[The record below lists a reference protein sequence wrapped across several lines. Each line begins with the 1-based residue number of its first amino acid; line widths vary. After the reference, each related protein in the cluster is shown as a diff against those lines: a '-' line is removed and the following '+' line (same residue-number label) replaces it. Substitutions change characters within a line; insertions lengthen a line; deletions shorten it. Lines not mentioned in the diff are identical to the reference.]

1 LQTSFHY
8 EDSTMKLVLAIGV
21 LIAMLGGCAVVPLGY
36 GYRDDGHY
44 HRGDGY
50 HHRDRYDGGGYGYYR
65 RGGYDDHGQ

>member
-1 LQTSFHY
+1 
-8 EDSTMKLVLAIGV
+8 MKLVLAIGV

-50 HHRDRYDGGGYGYYR
+50 HHRYHYDGGGYGYYR
-65 RGGYDDHGQ
+65 HDGYDDHGQ